1 MSTELYLRCES
12 HNPPLENEDESGQH
26 LYDLPQIWADISNRD
41 RIAAAYR
48 DDMIPEDYFR
58 RHTARFLAAHP
69 HCHIGVVDEY
79 GDTHHPDGTTQ
90 DAGDTE

>member
-26 LYDLPQIWADISNRD
+26 LRDLDQIWADISNRD

-48 DDMIPEDYFR
+48 AEK
-58 RHTARFLAAHP
+58 
-69 HCHIGVVDEY
+69 
-79 GDTHHPDGTTQ
+79 DTQ
-90 DAGDTE
+90 